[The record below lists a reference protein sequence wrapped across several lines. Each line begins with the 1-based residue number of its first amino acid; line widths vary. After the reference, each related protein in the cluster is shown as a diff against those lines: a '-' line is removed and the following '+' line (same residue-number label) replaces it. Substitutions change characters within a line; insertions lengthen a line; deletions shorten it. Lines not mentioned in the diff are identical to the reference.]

1 MRMNMKQQQQRRNAF
16 GIVTEGVR
24 EKKRRKRRFI
34 CFSQCE
40 VSQGP
45 TWERGDGWG
54 ASICLASVP
63 QSLSPTASELG
74 LPKAQITYSFLP
86 SLSTAVTACVLH
98 TPGRCATQSKCSQTH
113 STSSVSL
120 PQTRT
125 LVRQTS
131 NPGPDTLLLTRCSW
145 AIGPWN
151 MLTWRKSLSDKRAQ
165 NSPTGHL

>member
-16 GIVTEGVR
+16 GSVTEGVR
-24 EKKRRKRRFI
+24 EKKRRERRFI

-63 QSLSPTASELG
+63 QSLSPTASEPG

-86 SLSTAVTACVLH
+86 SLSTAVTRVFC
-98 TPGRCATQSKCSQTH
+98 TPPGGARRRANAAKRTARP
-113 STSSVSL
+113 VSL
-120 PQTRT
+120 PQTQT
-125 LVRQTS
+125 LMLVRQTS
-131 NPGPDTLLLTRCSW
+131 YPRPDTLLLTRHSW
-145 AIGPWN
+145 AIGRE
-151 MLTWRKSLSDKRAQ
+151 TR
-165 NSPTGHL
+165 